1 MNILVL
7 DDERE
12 IADLVEVYLKNENYN
27 VFKFYDAKEAIN
39 CIESQKLDFAILDV
53 MIKDVDGFKICK
65 MIRDKGLNFP
75 VIMLT
80 AKIEDKDKIQGLT
93 LGADDYITKPFNP
106 LELIARV
113 KSAYRRYTK
122 YNEKS
127 EENIIYINGLEI
139 DQDKHICRLYE
150 TQIEL
155 TPMEFDI
162 LLYLAQKRG
171 NVVSSEELFEKVWKE
186 KYLENNNK
194 DLKDIKKGVLP
205 ILGVLF
211 LVFALIML
219 EPDFGTGIVIVM
231 TIIVLLFV
239 SGVKM
244 NFFIKLGVLGLLG
257 VVVLVIIAPYR
268 MERIISFI
276 NPWSDP
282 LGSGFQIIQSLYA
295 IGPGGLLGLG
305 FGNSV
310 QKHFYLPEPQTDFIF
325 SIISEEF
332 GFLGVIIV
340 ATLFITIIYSGFKIA
355 MNCEDKFGKYLAF
368 GITFGLA
375 FQTMLNLMVVVGLI
389 PVTGVTL
396 PFLSYG
402 GSSLLISL
410 TSIGI
415 LLNIS
420 A

>member
-1 MNILVL
+1 MIYSSSYVWAEYKFNDPYKYLKSQSIFLILGYIVMFIVSKFPYQNYKKLSNIIFFICLGMLALVL
-7 DDERE
+7 IPGIGTVRNGSRSWFGIGGLGVQPSE
-12 IADLVEVYLKNENYN
+12 
-27 VFKFYDAKEAIN
+27 FT
-39 CIESQKLDFAILDV
+39 KL
-53 MIKDVDGFKICK
+53 
-65 MIRDKGLNFP
+65 GL
-75 VIMLT
+75 
-80 AKIEDKDKIQGLT
+80 
-93 LGADDYITKPFNP
+93 
-106 LELIARV
+106 
-113 KSAYRRYTK
+113 
-122 YNEKS
+122 
-127 EENIIYINGLEI
+127 IIF
-139 DQDKHICRLYE
+139 
-150 TQIEL
+150 T
-155 TPMEFDI
+155 
-162 LLYLAQKRG
+162 
-171 NVVSSEELFEKVWKE
+171 S

-310 QKHFYLPEPQTDFIF
+310 QKHFYLPEP
-325 SIISEEF
+325 
-332 GFLGVIIV
+332 GVIIV